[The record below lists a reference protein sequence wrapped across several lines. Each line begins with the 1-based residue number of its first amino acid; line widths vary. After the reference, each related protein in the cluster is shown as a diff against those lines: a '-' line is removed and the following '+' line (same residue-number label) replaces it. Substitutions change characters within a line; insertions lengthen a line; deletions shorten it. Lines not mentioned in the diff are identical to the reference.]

1 MLSEHSNL
9 RYALMPL
16 DFSEVTLPADAE
28 GGEKLFDLWR
38 DQVWYDCELTPGE
51 LGGTLQRHG
60 ATAEELLSPLGFQ
73 GSSQPWSST
82 LCIPV

>member
-1 MLSEHSNL
+1 MN
-9 RYALMPL
+9 AQICAMPL
-16 DFSEVTLPADAE
+16 DFSEVTSAE

-38 DQVWYDCELTPGE
+38 DQVWCDCKLTPGE
-51 LGGTLQRHG
+51 LGGTLQGHS

-82 LCIPV
+82 LCIAV